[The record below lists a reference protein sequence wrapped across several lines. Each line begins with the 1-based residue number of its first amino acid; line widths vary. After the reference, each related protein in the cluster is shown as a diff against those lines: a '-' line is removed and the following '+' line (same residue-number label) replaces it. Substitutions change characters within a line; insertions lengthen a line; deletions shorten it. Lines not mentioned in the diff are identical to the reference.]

1 MATTGNEIG
10 QGNGMGNEGAGRNE
24 GAMGD
29 QSQTL
34 GRTGQRAGQA
44 DDLREGID
52 RLGDA
57 ASSTV
62 DRIAGEAQQ
71 TVDRVADSASE
82 YAERFSAKGEQV
94 MEEARDY
101 IAGNPLRSI
110 GIAAAAGFLIARI
123 MR

>member
-10 QGNGMGNEGAGRNE
+10 QGNGMGSEGASGNEGTLGE
-24 GAMGD
+24 
-29 QSQTL
+29 QSQTM
-34 GRTGQRAGQA
+34 GRTGQRGGQA

-62 DRIAGEAQQ
+62 ERVADDAQES
-71 TVDRVADSASE
+71 VARVADSASE
-82 YAERFSAKGEQV
+82 YAERFSATGEQL
-94 MEEARDY
+94 MDDARDY
-101 IAGNPLRSI
+101 IASNPLRSI